1 MAPAKHCSFYLIL
14 EHKPYDNLDYVK
26 LRGAVMKL
34 KSALM
39 LSSVVF
45 LWGSSFTLLKLGL
58 EEIPPVTLA
67 FLRFLVALPFVV
79 AFTYSQDKNAFG
91 GDILKEWKIFSA
103 LGFAGVTLYHVF
115 QNFGLQL
122 TTASNSSLII
132 SANPVF
138 IVLLAHFYL
147 KERMTW
153 KRVFGVAFAFSGV
166 VLIIRPVEWSLDPI
180 RIVGDLLSLGSAIS
194 WAFYSVAGRDVLS
207 NYGANRVTMFS
218 LIFGT
223 LFLFPSTFLLEQPV
237 LPRSLRSWFL
247 LLVLSLFCSGLAYL
261 FWSKALEDVSATK
274 AGVFLFFL
282 PVISVFVAHLV
293 LSESLDVF
301 LAIGAL
307 LVILG
312 VVLTERS

>member
-1 MAPAKHCSFYLIL
+1 MSLANPHSFCLIL
-14 EHKPYDNLDYVK
+14 EHKPYDNSDYVER
-26 LRGAVMKL
+26 RGAVMKL

-67 FLRFLVALPFVV
+67 FLRFLVALPFIA
-79 AFTYSQDKNAFG
+79 AFAYSQDKNAFG
-91 GDILKEWKIFSA
+91 GHILKEWKIFSA
-103 LGFAGVTLYHVF
+103 LGLTGVALYHMF

-138 IVLLAHFYL
+138 IVLLDHFYL
-147 KERMTW
+147 KERMTL
-153 KRVFGVAFAFSGV
+153 KRVFGVVFAFLGV
-166 VLIIRPVEWSLDPI
+166 ALIIRPMEWSLDPV
-180 RIVGDLLSLGSAIS
+180 RIIGDLLSLGSAIS
-194 WAFYSVAGRDVLS
+194 WAFYSVVGRDVLS

-223 LFLFPSTFLLEQPV
+223 LFLFPSAFFLERPV
-237 LPRSLRSWFL
+237 LPRSLWSWFL

-282 PVISVFVAHLV
+282 PVISVSVANLV
-293 LSESLDVF
+293 LSESLDAF

-307 LVILG
+307 LVIIG
-312 VVLTERS
+312 VVITERS